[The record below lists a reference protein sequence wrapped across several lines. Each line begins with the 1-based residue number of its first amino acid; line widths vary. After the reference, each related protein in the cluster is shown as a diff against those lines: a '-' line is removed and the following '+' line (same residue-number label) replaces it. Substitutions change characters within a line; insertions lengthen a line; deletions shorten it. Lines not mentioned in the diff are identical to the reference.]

1 MERPIDAMMISV
13 EHVHAAAQRHRLRPC
28 HSAQP
33 TAQEGATELAEA
45 GNRDQSNGEE
55 EQTRVGENGKIGRQ
69 SGQAEED
76 RHEQRNDKAS
86 ELLVDVPRQNR

>member
-1 MERPIDAMMISV
+1 MANRKDHDPGEPTG
-13 EHVHAAAQRHRLRPC
+13 VHQGRENS
-28 HSAQP
+28 SASATDPREAGAYQ
-33 TAQEGATELAEA
+33 GATELAEA
-45 GNRDQSNGEE
+45 GNRDQSKGEE